1 MLGVA
6 RLDPEECFAG
16 GDEYGVCFSHRKI
29 PDPLRNQLALFWS
42 WVPSDGSGCLEHE
55 TSAATTSS
63 PVVTSG
69 ILGTRP
75 TLA

>member
-1 MLGVA
+1 MPPSGIAGAAAGDCCSCYGVVEVMLGVA

-42 WVPSDGSGCLEHE
+42 WVSK
-55 TSAATTSS
+55 T
-63 PVVTSG
+63 
-69 ILGTRP
+69 
-75 TLA
+75 